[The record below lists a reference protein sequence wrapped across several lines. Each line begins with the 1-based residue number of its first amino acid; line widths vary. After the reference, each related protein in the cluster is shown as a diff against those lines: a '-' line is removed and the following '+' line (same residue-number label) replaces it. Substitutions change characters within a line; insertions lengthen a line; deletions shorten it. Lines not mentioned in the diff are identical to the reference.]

1 MTRRLADVIA
11 RGAVALGVSCAVA
24 AAVTGCNPI
33 LSKRE
38 VVVHFTLT
46 ATPEQHRAAQAAC
59 TGVAPHTHP
68 EPIVHDKYASSR
80 VADVRFRVDKAND
93 HDLAQLY
100 NCLGRQPGV
109 LGVSDPQDMTR

>member
-1 MTRRLADVIA
+1 VIA
-11 RGAVALGVSCAVA
+11 RGVLALGLSAALAVGLTA
-24 AAVTGCNPI
+24 CNPV

-38 VVVHFTLT
+38 VVVHFTVAAT
-46 ATPEQHRAAQAAC
+46 AEQHRSAQTAC
-59 TGVAPHTHP
+59 TGVAPHTQP

-80 VADVRFRVDKAND
+80 VADVRFRVDKASD